1 MLPLPTF
8 RSLTSAAVS
17 LHLQATPLDGAA
29 LVLAGLVPALPL
41 TDEALV
47 PHLHGAMA
55 SLCGAI
61 AALSMLDYAPARDR
75 LATCHRAQRAYH
87 RAVMAYYGVEVPS
100 VEPGP
105 PAHAEAA

>member
-1 MLPLPTF
+1 MLPLPAF
-8 RSLTSAAVS
+8 RSLTAAANAA
-17 LHLQATPLDGAA
+17 HLAATPTDGAA
-29 LVLAGLVPALPL
+29 LVLRDLVPALPL
-41 TDEALV
+41 TDGALV
-47 PHLHGAMA
+47 PHLHGAAA

-75 LATCHRAQRAYH
+75 LAICLQAQRTYH
-87 RAVMAYYGVEVPS
+87 RAIMAYYGVEVPS